1 MLKRILI
8 SALFSLSI
16 TEWSPLNAA
25 EQITVLRAA
34 RMLDVV
40 SGQIRV
46 PGLIVVE
53 GGRIRDLNPPTPPAN
68 ATVIDLGD
76 ATLLPGLMDMHTHL
90 MDEPGADWLRQRAYE
105 TPATWTLRAAR
116 NARQTLM
123 NGFATVRDLGSS
135 GFVDVALMRAIDA
148 GWVDGPR
155 VVPVGHYI
163 TSTGGHLD
171 LTGFAPGIL
180 ERGPEAGV
188 ADGPDEIQKA
198 VRYQIKHGAKW
209 IKMCATGGVTSYD
222 ASVGAQQY
230 SEAELR
236 AGVEEA
242 KRHGLRVAAHAHGT
256 EGILASIRAGVASI
270 EHGTMITPEA
280 IQMMKERG
288 TWLVP
293 QGHLADE
300 GQDLSGMEPLMRK
313 KAESLAP
320 TARKSIEMAIKAG
333 VKIAFSTDGPMKN
346 NDPWREFAS
355 LVKRG
360 MTPVQAIQSATIRAA
375 ELLEVE
381 DRGRLAPGLLADIIA
396 VSGDPTQR
404 VEAMK
409 EVLFV
414 MKGGKV
420 YRNP

>member
-1 MLKRILI
+1 MLKRILLG
-8 SALFSLSI
+8 ALFSLSI
-16 TEWSPLNAA
+16 TECFPVNAA

-34 RMLDVV
+34 RMLDVA
-40 SGQIRV
+40 SGQIRM

-53 GGRIRDLNPPTPPAN
+53 GSRIRDVNPPTPPAN

-76 ATLLPGLMDMHTHL
+76 ATLLPGLMDMHIHL
-90 MDEPGADWLRQRAYE
+90 MDEPGADWIRERAYE
-105 TPATWTLRAAR
+105 TPAVWTLRAAR
-116 NARQTLM
+116 NARLALQ
-123 NGFATVRDLGSS
+123 NGFTTVRDMGSS
-135 GFVDVALMRAIDA
+135 GFVDVALMHATDD

-155 VVPVGHYI
+155 IFPVGHYI
-163 TSTGGHLD
+163 TSTGGHCD

-180 ERGPEAGV
+180 ERGPEEGV
-188 ADGPDEIQKA
+188 ADGPDEVMKA

-209 IKMCATGGVTSYD
+209 IKMCATGGVLSYD

-242 KRHGLRVAAHAHGT
+242 KRHGLRVAVHAHGT

-270 EHGTMITPEA
+270 EHGTMLTPEA
-280 IQMMKERG
+280 IQLMKERG
-288 TWLVP
+288 IWLVP
-293 QGHLADE
+293 QAHFEDE
-300 GQDLSGMEPLMRK
+300 GEDLSEMEPVLRK
-313 KAESLAP
+313 KAEALAP
-320 TARKSIEMAIKAG
+320 LARRSIEMAIKAG
-333 VKIAFSTDGPMKN
+333 LKIAFSTDGPMKN

-396 VSGDPTQR
+396 VTGDPTQR

-409 EVLFV
+409 DVLFV

-420 YRNP
+420 YKNP